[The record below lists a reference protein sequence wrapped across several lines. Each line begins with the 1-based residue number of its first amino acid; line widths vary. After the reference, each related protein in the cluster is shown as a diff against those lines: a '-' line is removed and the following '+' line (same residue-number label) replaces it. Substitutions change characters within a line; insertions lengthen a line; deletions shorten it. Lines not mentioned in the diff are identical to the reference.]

1 VKSVRAFVFPGQG
14 SQFVGMGKELYESSD
29 IARKVMND
37 AVEILGYDIKNKI
50 FNGTEE
56 ELKRTSLT
64 QPSIFIV
71 SVMYLEYLK
80 KEGFQADVVAGH
92 SLGEFTALVAAG
104 VIDFE
109 TGLKLVQFRGRIME
123 ETAGDGG
130 MLAVIGLNLKEV
142 EKVVE
147 ENGRVDLAN
156 INSQNQIIIS
166 GPKDELRKLSEELK
180 RRGARRIVELKVGA
194 PFHSRYMKEVERKLE
209 EYLKDVKFSKPSIPI
224 VQNYSARE
232 SMDPEEIKRNI
243 VKQTTGTVRWYE
255 SVLRMSDMGVDEFV
269 EVGPGKV
276 LTNLIKRIIGNIVIS
291 SDTLLAIAG

>member
-1 VKSVRAFVFPGQG
+1 MRAFVFPGQG

-56 ELKRTSLT
+56 ELKKTSLT

>member
-1 VKSVRAFVFPGQG
+1 MRAFVFPGQG

>member
-1 VKSVRAFVFPGQG
+1 MRAFVFPGQG
-14 SQFVGMGKELYESSD
+14 SQFVGMGKDLYESSD
-29 IARKVMND
+29 IARKVMDD

-71 SVMYLEYLK
+71 SMMYLEYLK

-130 MLAVIGLNLKEV
+130 MLAVIGLNLKEI

-147 ENGRVDLAN
+147 ENGKVDLAN

-180 RRGARRIVELKVGA
+180 RIGARRIVELKVGA

-224 VQNYSARE
+224 VQNYTARE
-232 SMDPEEIKRNI
+232 SLDPEEIKRNI

-276 LTNLIKRIIGNIVIS
+276 LTNLIKRIVGNIVIS

>member
-1 VKSVRAFVFPGQG
+1 VRAFVFPGQG

>member
-1 VKSVRAFVFPGQG
+1 MRAFVFPGQG

-104 VIDFE
+104 VLDFE

-123 ETAGDGG
+123 ESAGDGG